1 MSASLLIYILTSFQY
16 VYRANKLT
24 QKHGKQYIIVMYIRT
39 LNSCSILVELG
50 VETMCELLWYAS
62 FCIYAIMIPTRRAG
76 YTQSGK
82 NEWWTKTYK
91 SF

>member
-1 MSASLLIYILTSFQY
+1 
-16 VYRANKLT
+16 
-24 QKHGKQYIIVMYIRT
+24 MYIRT

-91 SF
+91 SFLTFEKKNEQKIKCTRAYRPTMPIQPHTNTRP